1 MMARWR
7 RTTTACERAGQW
19 ISLRL
24 DGELSELEQLALDR
38 HVEEC
43 AACRAFGADLSGI
56 ALLLRDAPLAELA
69 REPVVVSPRRAR
81 RRMVGGIGVAA
92 AFATAAAAVAAILL
106 TGSVPEQSG
115 GRAYA
120 FRSTQ
125 EQMRFVHVEQ
135 LRMEPTEYV
144 PVVSVAARY
153 AARSL

>member
-1 MMARWR
+1 MARWR
-7 RTTTACERAGQW
+7 RTTACEQAGQW

-24 DGELSELEQLALDR
+24 DGELSELEQAALDR

-43 AACRAFGADLSGI
+43 ADCRAFGTELTGI
-56 ALLLRDAPLAELA
+56 AQLLRAAPLAELA
-69 REPVVVSPRRAR
+69 REPIVVSPHRAR
-81 RRMVGGIGVAA
+81 RRLVRGVGL
-92 AFATAAAAVAAILL
+92 ATALAGAAAAVAAILL
-106 TGSVPEQSG
+106 SGSVQQQSG

-125 EQMRFVHVEQ
+125 EQMRFVRIEQ